1 MQSHTLLICL
11 RKQMNFVKVVKQ
23 MVCSPTPDWELMKA
37 GLNTEHTKM
46 KKEENR
52 NIL

>member
-1 MQSHTLLICL
+1 
-11 RKQMNFVKVVKQ
+11 MNFRKVVKQ

-37 GLNTEHTKM
+37 DLDTEYIKM
-46 KKEENR
+46 KKEENP

>member
-1 MQSHTLLICL
+1 
-11 RKQMNFVKVVKQ
+11 MNFMKFFKQ

-37 GLNTEHTKM
+37 GLDTVYTKM
-46 KKEENR
+46 KKEENP